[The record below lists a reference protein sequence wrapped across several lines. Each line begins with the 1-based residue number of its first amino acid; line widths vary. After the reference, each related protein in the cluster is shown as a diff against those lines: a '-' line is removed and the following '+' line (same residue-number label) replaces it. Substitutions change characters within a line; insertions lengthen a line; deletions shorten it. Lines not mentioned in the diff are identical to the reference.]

1 MFVSCVVFG
10 AYCMWTKFQW
20 FFFILDS
27 TCWLYNISEHLEQ
40 LRVKF
45 ISFCLGSVTMWQP
58 KNTRTTKHNL
68 HQWNPADMSG
78 WVWDPGDVILLD
90 KNPAPV
96 DIFPR
101 IPSTIKTMGVNITT
115 IAYLRFLI
123 IEIRST
129 IILMVVE
136 AQGIENVSLFIGF
149 HL

>member
-1 MFVSCVVFG
+1 
-10 AYCMWTKFQW
+10 
-20 FFFILDS
+20 
-27 TCWLYNISEHLEQ
+27 
-40 LRVKF
+40 
-45 ISFCLGSVTMWQP
+45 
-58 KNTRTTKHNL
+58 
-68 HQWNPADMSG
+68 MSG